1 MQDTIALRVLP
12 RDNDSPRNI
21 VNFHFKH
28 QQLAGKVYYSTGIL
42 CDARR
47 LKELKKI
54 ILFFGSGKNRKFVI
68 ADILKILK
76 FDKKSSQPGSCIPS
90 DSAIWS
96 VKKYANI
103 DENTWFLIEAL
114 RILSPEEVN
123 TFQVV
128 YYENESVTIKKL
140 EEVIEASTRINR
152 VYCSQIDNKKEKLEE
167 QFLLV

>member
-54 ILFFGSGKNRKFVI
+54 ILFFGR
-68 ADILKILK
+68 
-76 FDKKSSQPGSCIPS
+76 
-90 DSAIWS
+90 
-96 VKKYANI
+96 VKT
-103 DENTWFLIEAL
+103 ENLL
-114 RILSPEEVN
+114 
-123 TFQVV
+123 
-128 YYENESVTIKKL
+128 
-140 EEVIEASTRINR
+140 
-152 VYCSQIDNKKEKLEE
+152 SQIYLKY
-167 QFLLV
+167 